1 MQLMIQ
7 HNSMVPIY
15 EQLYNQIQQQIMK
28 GQLTAETALPSV
40 RKLAKELHI
49 SALTVK
55 KAYDQLD
62 ASGLIHTVPGKG
74 SFVAAV
80 DPEMEK
86 EAQRQAI
93 QQELTQTITKAKQY
107 QLTQADITTLVA
119 LLWEVD

>member
-1 MQLMIQ
+1 MIQ

-28 GQLTAETALPSV
+28 GQLTAETVLPSV

-86 EAQRQAI
+86 EAQRQEI
-93 QQELTQTITKAKQY
+93 QQELTQTIAKAKRY
-107 QLTQADITTLVA
+107 QLTQADVTTLVA

>member
-28 GQLTAETALPSV
+28 GQLTAETVLPSV

-86 EAQRQAI
+86 EAQRQEI
-93 QQELTQTITKAKQY
+93 QQELTQTITKAKRY